1 MGFLRSSADRGAGG
15 PSRSFFTVARC
26 LPFVVMAAVVT
37 IEFSPA
43 HAVYTGA
50 LLSPAPALAA
60 VTMGPRGTATVAA
73 LAFLVSSATA
83 TKNHAWGTEQVYTN
97 LAALLVVTM
106 ASMVSSA
113 VRVRRTRELT
123 QVRRIAEVS
132 QNVVLRPL
140 PARMGTVMAAS
151 SYLAAERG
159 AQIGG
164 DLYEAMTTR
173 FGVRLIVGDVRGKGL
188 AAVRSAAAVLGAFRE
203 AVHYEPDLAEVMHR
217 CAAALQR
224 EYALMSRTDPRNW
237 EDPDEQFVTVLLA
250 QVPDD
255 ATIQLINRGHP
266 PPLVVHHGAV
276 RPLSPSRPLPPL
288 GLEEFL
294 TGPPVSTETF
304 PFATGERLLLHT
316 DGVLEARNRTHE
328 FFPLLETLETLDAAT
343 PAEYLDR
350 LRLALIRHADGHLA
364 DDAAMILIERAPAA
378 PDAMRP
384 GTP

>member
-1 MGFLRSSADRGAGG
+1 MRFIRSSADRGAYGH
-15 PSRSFFTVARC
+15 SRRLFAVARC
-26 LPFVVMAAVVT
+26 LPFVALVTVIT

-43 HAVYTGA
+43 HVIYTGP
-50 LLSPAPALAA
+50 LLSPAAALAA
-60 VTMGPRGTATVAA
+60 VTMGPLGTSVVGLLAIGVSSTTATV
-73 LAFLVSSATA
+73 
-83 TKNHAWGTEQVYTN
+83 NHAWGTQQVYANMT
-97 LAALLVVTM
+97 ALLLVAIASVVGST
-106 ASMVSSA
+106 

-140 PARMGTVMAAS
+140 PNRMGMVTAAS
-151 SYLAAERG
+151 VYLAAERG

-203 AVHYEPDLAEVMHR
+203 AVHYESDLAEVMHR

-224 EYALMSRTDPRNW
+224 EYALLDRTDPRNW
-237 EDPDEQFVTVLLA
+237 EEQAEQFVTVLLA

-266 PPLVVHHGAV
+266 PPLIVQGGCV
-276 RPLSPSRPLPPL
+276 RPLAPTRPLPPL

-294 TGPPVSTETF
+294 TGPPIATESY
-304 PFATGERLLLHT
+304 PFASGERLLLHT
-316 DGVLEARNRTHE
+316 DGVLEARNRSHE
-328 FFPLLETLETLDAAT
+328 FFPLWETLEILDGAT
-343 PAEYLDR
+343 PEEYLDR
-350 LRLALIRHADGHLA
+350 LRQALVRHAEGHLA
-364 DDAAMILIERAPAA
+364 DDAAMILIERA
-378 PDAMRP
+378 DGSP
-384 GTP
+384 GAGPPGDP

>member
-1 MGFLRSSADRGAGG
+1 MGFFRSSADRGAGG
-15 PSRSFFTVARC
+15 PSRSVFTVARC
-26 LPFVVMAAVVT
+26 LPFVVLAAVVT

-43 HAVYTGA
+43 HVVYTGA
-50 LLSPAPALAA
+50 LLSPTPALAA

-83 TKNHAWGTEQVYTN
+83 TKNQAWGTQQVYTN
-97 LAALLVVTM
+97 LAALLVVTT

-140 PARMGTVMAAS
+140 PTRMGMVRAAS
-151 SYLAAERG
+151 FYLAAERG

-164 DLYEAMTTR
+164 DLYEATTTR

-203 AVHYEPDLAEVMHR
+203 AVHYEHDLAEVMHR

-224 EYALMSRTDPRNW
+224 ESALVDRADTRNR
-237 EDPDEQFVTVLLA
+237 EEPDEQFVTVLLA

-255 ATIQLINRGHP
+255 TTIQLINRGHP
-266 PPLVVHHGAV
+266 PPLIVHHGAV
-276 RPLSPSRPLPPL
+276 RTLSPARPLPPL

-294 TGPPVSTETF
+294 TGPPISTETF

-316 DGVLEARNRTHE
+316 DGVLEARNRSHE
-328 FFPLLETLETLDAAT
+328 FFPLLETLETLDGAT

-350 LRLALIRHADGHLA
+350 LRLALIRHTDGHLS
-364 DDAAMILIERAPAA
+364 DDAAMILIERAAAA
-378 PDAMRP
+378 PDLMRP
-384 GTP
+384 GSP

>member
-1 MGFLRSSADRGAGG
+1 
-15 PSRSFFTVARC
+15 VI
-26 LPFVVMAAVVT
+26 T
-37 IEFSPA
+37 IEFSP
-43 HAVYTGA
+43 VYVLYTGP

-60 VTMGPRGTATVAA
+60 VTMGPLGTGAVALLAFGVSSTTATV
-73 LAFLVSSATA
+73 
-83 TKNHAWGTEQVYTN
+83 NHAWGTQQVYAN
-97 LAALLVVTM
+97 MAALLLVAIASVVG
-106 ASMVSSA
+106 SS

-140 PARMGTVMAAS
+140 PTRMGMVMAAS
-151 SYLAAERG
+151 VYLAAERG

-203 AVHYEPDLAEVMHR
+203 AVHYERDLAEVMHR

-224 EYALMSRTDPRNW
+224 EYALLDRTDPRNW
-237 EDPDEQFVTVLLA
+237 EEQDEQFVTVLLA

-266 PPLVVHHGAV
+266 PPLIVQSGCV
-276 RPLSPSRPLPPL
+276 RTLDPTRPLPPL
-288 GLEEFL
+288 GMEEFL
-294 TGPPVSTETF
+294 TGPPIATESY

-316 DGVLEARNRTHE
+316 DGVLEARNRSQQ
-328 FFPLLETLETLDAAT
+328 FFPLPETLEMLDGAT
-343 PAEYLDR
+343 PEEYLDR
-350 LRLALIRHADGHLA
+350 LRQALIRHAEGHLA
-364 DDAAMILIERAPAA
+364 DDAAMILIERADAA
-378 PDAMRP
+378 PGGVLP
-384 GTP
+384 GDP